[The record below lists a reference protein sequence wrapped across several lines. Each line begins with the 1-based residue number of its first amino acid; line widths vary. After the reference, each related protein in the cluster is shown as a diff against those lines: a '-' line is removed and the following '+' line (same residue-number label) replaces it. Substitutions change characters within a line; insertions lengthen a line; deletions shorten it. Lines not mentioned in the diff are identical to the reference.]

1 MWDARR
7 SAWILPFRDPENN
20 KLMGWQEKGTLNR
33 TFMNRPPGLARSR
46 TLFGLPQL
54 REDVVYLVESPLDC
68 ARLYT
73 AGYPGAVAVCGS
85 TIKEEQVKLIRSSSR
100 IIAAFDNPKVDQ
112 AGKKVSDDIR
122 KLALK
127 YGLNLSYFNYGES
140 GSKDPGDLSDEDIKW
155 GIDHAQSFLIGQS
168 AYV

>member
-1 MWDARR
+1 
-7 SAWILPFRDPENN
+7 
-20 KLMGWQEKGTLNR
+20 
-33 TFMNRPPGLARSR
+33 MNRPPGLARSR

-54 REDVVYLVESPLDC
+54 RDDVVYLVESPLDC

-73 AGYPGAVAVCGS
+73 AGYPGALAVCGS
-85 TIKEEQVKLIRSSSR
+85 TIKEEQVKLIRSSSK
-100 IIAAFDNPKVDQ
+100 IIAAFDNPKIDQ

-140 GSKDPGDLSDEDIKW
+140 GNKDPGDMSDEDIKW